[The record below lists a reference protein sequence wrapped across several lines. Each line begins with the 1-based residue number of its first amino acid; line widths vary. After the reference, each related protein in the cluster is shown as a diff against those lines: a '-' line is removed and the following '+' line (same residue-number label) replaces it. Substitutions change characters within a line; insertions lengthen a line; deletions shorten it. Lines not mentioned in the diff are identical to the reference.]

1 MTSPLGQALGSR
13 HQLSFQEQPIR
24 PVCFHSDEGTVFPER
39 GLDQPHVQLLQT
51 RCLPEPPTSSPGR
64 FSCFLSLCN
73 HRPSNP
79 GLVHCRQTLYLLS
92 HQGSLMVSKGGKLE
106 GGRRAKLGWVFHWLP
121 PFRRVWMCRDSQWP
135 VSFPVRR
142 QPSVLCSSCPSFH
155 LCLPVWCSHGFVLAL
170 VPKKLLCPF

>member
-1 MTSPLGQALGSR
+1 MSDSLQLHGQQPTSLLCPWDFPGKNTGVGS
-13 HQLSFQEQPIR
+13 
-24 PVCFHSDEGTVFPER
+24 HS
-39 GLDQPHVQLLQT
+39 LLQGIFPT
-51 RCLPEPPTSSPGR
+51 QGLNPCL
-64 FSCFLSLCN
+64 L
-73 HRPSNP
+73 
-79 GLVHCRQTLYLLS
+79 HCRRSLYLLS

-121 PFRRVWMCRDSQWP
+121 PFRRVWICRDSQWP